1 MPGTLQV
8 GGNTV
13 ITHTGDAGA
22 GTNTINNAVVFPAGI
37 VIQTKQFIFSKVA
50 NTTSGSMTQITDG
63 SVDFK
68 DSITVKANSKIL
80 VRATL
85 TIGSTGNQGF
95 FVGLF
100 KSTDGASFSEITALH
115 NDSSS
120 PTNKATNSA
129 MPLFHQ
135 GQSGIRLEKGTLEY
149 LDTITSAGTYH
160 YALFFRTG
168 STGRV
173 VVNITPSVYSSGSTN
188 VDYGSSASVMTLMEI
203 AG

>member
-1 MPGTLQV
+1 MSLSLSCL
-8 GGNTV
+8 
-13 ITHTGDAGA
+13 
-22 GTNTINNAVVFPAGI
+22 
-37 VIQTKQFIFSKVA
+37 KSFIGSA
-50 NTTSGSMTQITDG
+50 SMTQITDG
-63 SVDFK
+63 SVNFK

-85 TIGSTGNQGF
+85 TIGSEGNQGF

-120 PTNKATNSA
+120 PANKGTNSA
-129 MPLFHQ
+129 ISLFHQ
-135 GQSGIRLEKGTLEY
+135 NQSGHRLEKATLEY

-160 YALFFRTG
+160 YALYYQRGSSGRT
-168 STGRV
+168 
-173 VVNITPSVYSSGSTN
+173 VVNITPSQYSSGSTN

>member
-1 MPGTLQV
+1 MSGYIGSKRSSSLVSFDEGTI
-8 GGNTV
+8 GSG
-13 ITHTGDAGA
+13 
-22 GTNTINNAVVFPAGI
+22 VVFPAGI

-50 NTTSGSMTQITDG
+50 NTTSTSMTQITDG

-85 TIGSTGNQGF
+85 TLGSTGNQGF

-120 PTNKATNSA
+120 PTNKGTNAA
-129 MPLFHQ
+129 MPLFHL
-135 GQSGIRLEKGTLEY
+135 GQNGLSLVKGTLEY

-173 VVNITPSVYSSGSTN
+173 VVNITPSKYSSGSTN
-188 VDYGSSASVMTLMEI
+188 VDEGSSASVMTLMEI
-203 AG
+203 SG

>member
-1 MPGTLQV
+1 MADLIL
-8 GGNTV
+8 GNTTV
-13 ITHTGDAGA
+13 MTESSGSATLDSNI
-22 GTNTINNAVVFPAGI
+22 VFPAGH
-37 VIQTKQFIFSKVA
+37 VVQTKQFIFSKIA
-50 NTTSGSMTQITDG
+50 STTSGTMTQITDG
-63 SVDFK
+63 SAVNFR

-100 KSTDGASFSEITALH
+100 KSTDGASYSEITALH

-120 PTNKATNSA
+120 PANKGTNSA
-129 MPLFHQ
+129 MSLFHQ
-135 GQSGIRLEKGTLEY
+135 AQSGNRLERGTIEY
-149 LDTITSAGTYH
+149 LDTLNTAGTYH
-160 YALFFRTG
+160 YALYFRTG
-168 STGRV
+168 SAGRV
-173 VVNITPSVYSSGSTN
+173 VVNISPSQYSSGSTN

>member
-1 MPGTLQV
+1 MADLIL
-8 GGNTV
+8 GNTTV
-13 ITHTGDAGA
+13 MTESSGSATLDSNI
-22 GTNTINNAVVFPAGI
+22 VFPAGH
-37 VIQTKQFIFSKVA
+37 VVQTKQFIFSKIA
-50 NTTSGSMTQITDG
+50 STTSGTMTQITDG
-63 SVDFK
+63 SAVNFR

-100 KSTDGASFSEITALH
+100 KSTDGASYSEITALH

-120 PTNKATNSA
+120 PANKGTNSA
-129 MPLFHQ
+129 MSLFHQ
-135 GQSGIRLEKGTLEY
+135 AQSGNRLERGTIEY
-149 LDTITSAGTYH
+149 LDTINTAGTYH
-160 YALFFRTG
+160 YALYFRTG
-168 STGRV
+168 SAGRV
-173 VVNITPSVYSSGSTN
+173 VVNISPSQYSSGSTN

>member
-1 MPGTLQV
+1 MPGYIGSRISNTLASL
-8 GGNTV
+8 
-13 ITHTGDAGA
+13 TGATGA
-22 GTNTINNAVVFPAGI
+22 ISDDVVFPAGI
-37 VIQTKQFIFSKVA
+37 AIQTKQFIFSKIA

-68 DSITVKANSKIL
+68 DSITVKENSKIL

-85 TIGSTGNQGF
+85 SLGSTGNQGF

-120 PTNKATNSA
+120 PANKGTNSA
-129 MPLFHQ
+129 MSLFHQ
-135 GQSGIRLEKGTLEY
+135 QQTGLRLEKANLEY

-168 STGRV
+168 TTGRV

-188 VDYGSSASVMTLMEI
+188 PDYGASASVMTLMEI